1 MAGSEDQANSP
12 HSIIRGGYC
21 SYLIFFFFF
30 PSCNAWTA
38 WLWMI
43 TDEYGVVASDK
54 PSPNA

>member
-30 PSCNAWTA
+30 
-38 WLWMI
+38 LLVMHGQHG
-43 TDEYGVVASDK
+43 YG
-54 PSPNA
+54 